1 MASETETLRPVP
13 LSGQVDLAITTPR
26 RLFRRALPE
35 GERVVVGRDEGAAV
49 TLDDPSVSR
58 AHAAFVR
65 TKHGLWIEDTGSHN
79 GTWVHGRRL
88 HAGERAPVVAG
99 AVIQIGAC
107 AVTARPRG
115 DARAAD
121 LAVVAEDP
129 RTIQVLD
136 LVARAAP
143 SSLPVLLLGETG
155 TGKEVLARAVH
166 ELSPR
171 ASRELVA
178 VNCAAIPDTMVE
190 AELFGY
196 ERGAFTGAS
205 AAKPGLFERADGG
218 TLFLDE
224 IGELALAAQAKLLRA
239 LETGEVQRLG
249 ALKPT
254 KVDVRVVTATHRDLS
269 AWAREGRF
277 RSDLLFRL
285 NGVSVSIPALRD
297 RRADVLPLAR
307 HFLAIAAGRQG
318 TAAPALDASAEERLL
333 GHSFPGNVREL
344 RMAMERAIALARS
357 PEVLTG
363 GDLLLDDAE
372 TRPRAESTGDAEHDA
387 LLDALARAHGNQTE
401 AAKILGVSRRTV
413 VNRMEKY
420 GVGRPRKGGA

>member
-107 AVTARPRG
+107 ALTARPRG
-115 DARAAD
+115 ESHAPE

-143 SSLPVLLLGETG
+143 SALPVLLLGETG

-224 IGELALAAQAKLLRA
+224 IGELPLPAQAKLLRA

-254 KVDVRVVTATHRDLS
+254 KVDVRVVTATHRDLA
-269 AWAREGRF
+269 AWARDGRF

-307 HFLAIAAGRQG
+307 HFLALAAARQG
-318 TAAPALDASAEERLL
+318 AAAPSLDASAEERLL
-333 GHSFPGNVREL
+333 VHPFPGNVREL
-344 RMAMERAIALARS
+344 KMAMERAIALARS
-357 PEVLTG
+357 PDVLTG
-363 GDLLLDDAE
+363 GDLLLDEAE
-372 TRPRAESTGDAEHDA
+372 PRPRAEPTGNAEHDA

-413 VNRMEKY
+413 VNRIEKY